1 MKEKDNGMTEQN
13 NISSNARDNEQ
24 ERKRRAA
31 PVVKILLGVLLAIV
45 VVAIVVIALLIH
57 RYHGMLDYQ
66 EISSEDVSLAPEPV
80 EFDHILVVGLDK
92 DDPEGGSRTDTMIL
106 VTVNPETEEIILTS
120 FLRDLYV
127 EVPEN
132 GKMRLGHAHA
142 KGGMALLQKT
152 LRENFDINVDRYVTI
167 DFEAFRAI
175 IDAVGG
181 LELELTETDLKYVY
195 PGEEKQPGK
204 YLLDG
209 AHALVYSYWIEN
221 GDDEARTLRQRT
233 IMSLMFGKLQT
244 LSAAELD
251 AMLVETLPKITTDL
265 AEADCY
271 SVLFGLAGLSD
282 YPIRSQQFPFPD
294 QWKKEKVE
302 DTYVITF
309 DLEVNKQLFY
319 DSLTGN

>member
-1 MKEKDNGMTEQN
+1 MTEQN
-13 NISSNARDNEQ
+13 NIPSNDRDNEQ

-45 VVAIVVIALLIH
+45 VVAVVVIALLIH
-57 RYHGMLDYQ
+57 RYHSLLDYQ
-66 EISSEDVSLAPEPV
+66 EVSSEDVSLAPEPV
-80 EFDHILVVGLDK
+80 EFDHILVVGLDA
-92 DDPEGGSRTDTMIL
+92 DDPEGGTRTDTMIL

-127 EVPEN
+127 EVPEH
-132 GKMRLGHAHA
+132 GQMRLGYAYA
-142 KGGMALLQKT
+142 AGGMGLLQST

-167 DFEAFRAI
+167 DFAAFRTI
-175 IDAVGG
+175 IDVLGG
-181 LELELTETDLKYVY
+181 LELELTETDLKYIF

-209 AHALVYSYWIEN
+209 AHSLVYAYWIEN
-221 GDDEARTLRQRT
+221 RDDEARTLRQRT
-233 IMSLMFGKLQT
+233 VMSMVFEKLQA

-251 AMLVETLPKITTDL
+251 TMLVETLPKITTDL
-265 AEADCY
+265 SEADCY
-271 SVLFGLAGLSD
+271 SVLFGLAGLSG
-282 YPIRSQQFPFPD
+282 YPIRSQQFPFAE
-294 QWKKEKVE
+294 QWEGATLE

-319 DSLTGN
+319 DSLKGN